1 MYISIA
7 SARRLSSRLSIFAL
21 AKARSHQRGLGLL
34 EVMLAL
40 ALLST
45 GCLVITHF
53 QLTSL
58 ETSLSRYHMTRAQV
72 YLSDLNE
79 SLWAVRCR
87 PNTHYTQIVDQWLEA
102 SLTQDLFEKINARAN
117 EQGLWI
123 SAQRQGESLVLP
135 IEWAECS

>member
-1 MYISIA
+1 MSIFIA
-7 SARRLSSRLSIFAL
+7 SFRRFPQRLSIAAL
-21 AKARSHQRGLGLL
+21 PKARSPQRGLGLL

-53 QLTSL
+53 QLASLGTSL
-58 ETSLSRYHMTRAQV
+58 NRYHMTRAQV

-79 SLWAVRCR
+79 SLWAARCH
-87 PNTHYTQIVDQWLEA
+87 PNLHYTQIVDQWLEA
-102 SLTQDLFEKINARAN
+102 TVTQDLFETINTRAN
-117 EQGLWI
+117 AQGLWI
-123 SAQRQGESLVLP
+123 RAQRQGESLVLP

>member
-1 MYISIA
+1 MYISTA
-7 SARRLSSRLSIFAL
+7 SFRRLSHRLSIFAL

-53 QLTSL
+53 QLASL

-79 SLWAVRCR
+79 SLWAARCH
-87 PNTHYTQIVDQWLEA
+87 PSMHYTQIVDQWLEA
-102 SLTQDLFEKINARAN
+102 TVTQDLFETINTRAN
-117 EQGLWI
+117 AQGLWI
-123 SAQRQGESLVLP
+123 SAERRGEFLVLP
-135 IEWAECS
+135 IDWAECS